1 MTFSFTVC
9 AVAEP
14 GKLAVKTISLTPENK
29 RSYDKV
35 TYWCFRPENYDS
47 CAALRVRLM
56 NLMQL
61 PYLMIVRGQ
70 PRDDLDLG
78 KVHVRRWAGADKTL
92 VSVDR
97 AWLAIDLDGVA
108 VPSPY
113 GDADQ
118 LGQAA
123 EYIRDRLLP
132 GEFADV
138 QMIAC
143 ATASTGLVGS
153 TTARLRLFV
162 PLDRPIPD
170 NRLALWAQALRAK
183 TGLPVDPAI
192 YQAGHPIYTG
202 RPQFIDGA
210 VDPVPIDQRVIF
222 LDGLFDAVSLDL
234 SVCDEMAGSL
244 FAASHIACASGVPT
258 TDWRAVMTLC
268 VGGPDGFYEPLTR
281 GLGIASQS
289 GEPDHLIIGFVFGL
303 LEERADPARR
313 AQYGPE
319 WVSAA
324 LRGFRRRD
332 VERSHRIE
340 AVRSR
345 LFSSLSQN
353 HLGG

>member
-1 MTFSFTVC
+1 MFNFTVC

-35 TYWCFRPENYDS
+35 TYWRFRPENYDS
-47 CAALRVRLM
+47 CAALRVRLI

-78 KVHVRRWAGADKTL
+78 KVHVRRWAGADRTL

-97 AWLAIDLDGVA
+97 AWLAIDLDGVE

-170 NRLALWAQALRAK
+170 NRLALWAKALRAK

-192 YQAGHPIYTG
+192 YQAGQPIYTG

-222 LDGLFDAVSLDL
+222 LDGLLDRVSLNLHICED
-234 SVCDEMAGSL
+234 MASDNQEISGS
-244 FAASHIACASGVPT
+244 FGTGEASN
-258 TDWRAVMTLC
+258 DWREILLANVA
-268 VGGPDGFYEPLTR
+268 GPNGFYQPLIR
-281 GLGIASQS
+281 GLGAAAQS
-289 GEPDHLIIGFVFGL
+289 GETDKAIIDFVVSL
-303 LEERADPARR
+303 LEEKADQGRKNHYSPA
-313 AQYGPE
+313 
-319 WVSAA
+319 WIAA
-324 LRGFRRRD
+324 GLKDFRRRD
-332 VERSHRIE
+332 TERSQRID
-340 AVRSR
+340 ALRSR
-345 LFSSLSQN
+345 ILRPSLCQSA
-353 HLGG
+353 GD